1 MEATGHERWRS
12 PLVERY
18 ATPAMAEA
26 WGDERRFRTW
36 RRLWLALATHQREL
50 GLDIPQAALDELAAH
65 LDDIDHEAAAR
76 YERELRHDVM
86 AHVHALGDVAPVA
99 RPYVHLGATSCFVG
113 DNADL
118 LAIRDSL
125 DLLLPRLATVIRD
138 LGEFARRWAEQPT
151 LAFTHFQPAQPTTV
165 GKRATLWLQDLVMD
179 LRSLERVRAE
189 LRFRGAKGTTGTQA
203 SFLELFD
210 GDHGKVRELDRR
222 VAATMGFGATY
233 AVTGQTYPRKV
244 DHEVLSA
251 LGSFGVTAHKLATDL
266 RLLAHLKEV
275 EEPFGKKQIGS
286 SAMAYKRNP
295 MRSERICALAR
306 HLFTLPLETAQTAAV
321 QWMERTLDDSANRRL
336 TLAEGF
342 LCADAVLETLLDVVG
357 GLVVYPKVIER
368 RLREELPFLATENLL
383 MDAVK
388 RGGDRQDLHERIRQH
403 AVAAGRRVKEDG
415 EGNDLMARLRGD
427 PAFASVAAELDS
439 LLEPRRYVGRAPQ
452 QVVEFLDEEVAPALA
467 GWTDRFVGG
476 RGLRV

>member
-1 MEATGHERWRS
+1 
-12 PLVERY
+12 
-18 ATPAMAEA
+18 
-26 WGDERRFRTW
+26 
-36 RRLWLALATHQREL
+36 
-50 GLDIPQAALDELAAH
+50 
-65 LDDIDHEAAAR
+65 
-76 YERELRHDVM
+76 
-86 AHVHALGDVAPVA
+86 
-99 RPYVHLGATSCFVG
+99 
-113 DNADL
+113 
-118 LAIRDSL
+118 
-125 DLLLPRLATVIRD
+125 
-138 LGEFARRWAEQPT
+138 
-151 LAFTHFQPAQPTTV
+151 
-165 GKRATLWLQDLVMD
+165 
-179 LRSLERVRAE
+179 
-189 LRFRGAKGTTGTQA
+189 
-203 SFLELFD
+203 
-210 GDHGKVRELDRR
+210 
-222 VAATMGFGATY
+222 
-233 AVTGQTYPRKV
+233 VTGQTYPRKV